1 MPHAI
6 RIHHAG
12 GPDVLKWEEVEVGE
26 PGPGQ
31 VRLRQEAAGLNFI
44 DVYHR
49 TGLYPQPLPFTP
61 GRRGRG
67 RRRGGRRRT
76 STNVKKGDRVA
87 YAGPIGGYAEERL
100 IDADRVV
107 KLPEDISTEQAAAM
121 MLQGMTAQMLLRS
134 VFPIHEGDTILVH
147 AAAGGVG
154 LIMCQ
159 WAAALGATVIGT
171 VGTDEKAELAS
182 AHGCAHPIV
191 YSRQD
196 FVAEVKRITDG
207 DKLPVVYDSVGRDT
221 FLKSLDCLKTR
232 GLMVS
237 FGNASGPPEPIAP
250 GILAQ
255 KGSLYLT
262 RPTLFHYIATRE
274 QLEQSAREL
283 FDMVAERQG
292 QDRGQA
298 KLRAQGRG
306 RGPPRARGA
315 QDQRLDHPH
324 DLRPP
329 PSHFTAAPLSRCDFS
344 PDERGFAWP
353 RKNCSRCAA
362 RWWSCCPMRCSASSS
377 RTAMRSSATPPA
389 RCARTASAS
398 SPATKCWSS

>member
-1 MPHAI
+1 MSHAI
-6 RIHHAG
+6 RIHKTGH
-12 GPDVLKWEEVEVGE
+12 PEVLQWEEVEVGD

-31 VRLRQEAAGLNFI
+31 VKISQEAAGLNFI

-49 TGLYPQPLPFTP
+49 TGLYKQQLPFTP
-61 GRRGRG
+61 GVEGAG
-67 RRRGGRRRT
+67 TVEAVGPDV
-76 STNVKKGDRVA
+76 SNVKKGDRVA

-107 KLPEDISTEQAAAM
+107 KLPKSISCEQAAGM

-134 VFPIHEGDTILVH
+134 VFPVHEGDMILVH

-171 VGTDEKAELAS
+171 VGTEEKAELAR

-191 YSRQD
+191 YSKQD
-196 FVAEVKRITDG
+196 FVAEVKQITAG

-221 FLKSLDCLKTR
+221 FMKSLDCLKVR

-237 FGNASGPPEPIAP
+237 FGNASGAPAAIAP

-274 QLEQSAREL
+274 QLEQSANEL
-283 FDMVAERQG
+283 FDMVASGKVKVEVQQRFALK
-292 QDRGQA
+292 DAADAHRALQA
-298 KLRAQGRG
+298 R
-306 RGPPRARGA
+306 
-315 QDQRLDHPH
+315 
-324 DLRPP
+324 
-329 PSHFTAAPLSRCDFS
+329 
-344 PDERGFAWP
+344 
-353 RKNCSRCAA
+353 
-362 RWWSCCPMRCSASSS
+362 
-377 RTAMRSSATPPA
+377 RTTGSTIL
-389 RCARTASAS
+389 TI
-398 SPATKCWSS
+398 